1 MKNFKNNTPEYILS
15 VLLLFSFFITI
26 FILAIFRITGINYYV
41 IDYNLPER
49 SPHIVTIINA
59 SLKFI
64 DYVLIIKILSKVKW
78 RFAGLFALSSI
89 LSYVFLDNYVWE
101 NIVDIIIIF
110 LIPQIIMKFKLKTL
124 LYSTILLLIITL
136 YQFVMQFA
144 IYEVDLQNKLNF
156 ALGISSFIPYKLLIL
171 NIDIV
176 CSVTRRKI
184 KNEKQN

>member
-1 MKNFKNNTPEYILS
+1 MKNNTPEYILA
-15 VLLLFSFFITI
+15 VLLLFSFFITM
-26 FILAIFRITGINYYV
+26 FILAMFRIIGIQYYV
-41 IDYNLPER
+41 IDYSQPER
-49 SPHIVTIINA
+49 SEHIMTLINTL
-59 SLKFI
+59 LKFI

-78 RFAGLFALSSI
+78 RFASLFALCGI
-89 LSYVFLDNYVWE
+89 LSYVFLKNDIWE
-101 NIVDIIIIF
+101 YIVDIIIIF
-110 LIPQIIMKFKLKTL
+110 VVPQIIMKFKFKTL
-124 LYSTILLLIITL
+124 LYSTIFLAIITL

-171 NIDIV
+171 NIYIV